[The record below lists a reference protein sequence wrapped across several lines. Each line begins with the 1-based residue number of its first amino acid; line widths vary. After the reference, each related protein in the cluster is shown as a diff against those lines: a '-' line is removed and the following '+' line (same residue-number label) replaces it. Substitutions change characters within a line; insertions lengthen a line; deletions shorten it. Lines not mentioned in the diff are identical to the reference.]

1 MDLRWWVILVQA
13 CTLVQCSAN
22 RSIAEHVLQ
31 LVCSCVRGRGAFPF
45 ISQGTN
51 LTSLFFLERERE
63 SFSCRG
69 GPSSF
74 GRAKLWFRYCATC
87 HTCSCG
93 RYVVDV
99 LVMTCGGSHGSA
111 SGLDS
116 YGATFSYCRG
126 PFVILSRARIPLP
139 GMAPHPITSDILPTM
154 ETMVLRSPLTDAA

>member
-1 MDLRWWVILVQA
+1 V
-13 CTLVQCSAN
+13 
-22 RSIAEHVLQ
+22 
-31 LVCSCVRGRGAFPF
+31 LVCERKRGLPF
-45 ISQGTN
+45 YISRDKPYIVV
-51 LTSLFFLERERE
+51 FLRERERE
-63 SFSCRG
+63 SFGCRG

-74 GRAKLWFRYCATC
+74 GRAKLWFRYGAAR

-99 LVMTCGGSHGSA
+99 PVMTCGGSHGSA

-116 YGATFSYCRG
+116 YGVTFSYRRG

-139 GMAPHPITSDILPTM
+139 GMAPHPITSDILPTV